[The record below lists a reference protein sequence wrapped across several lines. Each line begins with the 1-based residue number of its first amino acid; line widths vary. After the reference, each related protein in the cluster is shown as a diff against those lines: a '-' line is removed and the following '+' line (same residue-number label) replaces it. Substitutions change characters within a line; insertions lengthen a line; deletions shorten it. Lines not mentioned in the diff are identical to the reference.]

1 MILADSSVWIEHLR
15 RNDVRLAELLVQEQV
30 LIHSMVIGELACG
43 SLAHRQAV
51 LWRWQRLP
59 RLASESDESVIRFVE
74 ERQLMS
80 RGIGFVD
87 AHLLAAVAA
96 SQGTRLWSRDKS
108 LAGLAAELG
117 LAVAPGGL
125 AR

>member
-15 RNDVRLAELLVQEQV
+15 RNDAHLAALLLQEQI

-43 SLAHRQAV
+43 SLANRQAV

-59 RLASESDESVIRFVE
+59 RLSPVNDERAIQFIE

-80 RGIGFVD
+80 RGIGFIDV
-87 AHLLAAVAA
+87 HLLAAVAA
-96 SQGTRLWSRDKS
+96 KKGTRLWSRDKK
-108 LAGLAAELG
+108 LAGLAKELG
-117 LAVAPGGL
+117 LAFDPG
-125 AR
+125 AAVR